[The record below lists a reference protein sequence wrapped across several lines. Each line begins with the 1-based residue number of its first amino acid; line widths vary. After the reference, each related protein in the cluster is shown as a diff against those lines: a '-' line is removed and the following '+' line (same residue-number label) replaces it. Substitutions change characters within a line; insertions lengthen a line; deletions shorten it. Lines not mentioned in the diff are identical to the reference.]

1 LPFLWTWR
9 GRVQGD
15 QAVTELEK
23 QTKKQRHSNA
33 MLRMRRMMK
42 EIALILRLQDIN
54 SELSEE
60 EVNRI
65 CFIAGWDDLR
75 VERALKRLMEKI
87 NV

>member
-33 MLRMRRMMK
+33 MLKMRRMMK
-42 EIALILRLQDIN
+42 EIAVIMRLQDPDYEI
-54 SELSEE
+54 SDEE
-60 EVNRI
+60 AQRI
-65 CFIAGWDDLR
+65 CFIAGWDVFR